1 MNSVVFVLTGLESAT
16 TCQKSDKLM
25 SAVVGDWNRARS
37 SAADLI
43 TVELAINH
51 YSRFAKPPVARR
63 ALLLVEPSVTWPSN
77 KISNFHFYDLVFA
90 ANSRLGNAIEQAWF
104 NTPTEDN
111 QLNNLPSERDDRFT
125 VVAADK
131 LSLIQGELYSLRR
144 QVVSKFCQEIDVF
157 GPGWDSTRV
166 KRLKKLLGEVLI
178 WLRSGQKISLFGILP
193 YLVEKVPSRGE
204 VKNKFDAY
212 SLNSFALV
220 IENSMELRTEKL
232 YDAIEMG
239 AIPVYVGPDCSDGI
253 PKELFIRC
261 GPNLNEIRAAMD
273 AARKIDKSSWLEIRQ
288 KWIESDDF
296 RQSDE
301 TRIKAFLDRVAI
313 QVSETF

>member
-1 MNSVVFVLTGLESAT
+1 
-16 TCQKSDKLM
+16 
-25 SAVVGDWNRARS
+25 
-37 SAADLI
+37 
-43 TVELAINH
+43 
-51 YSRFAKPPVARR
+51 
-63 ALLLVEPSVTWPSN
+63 
-77 KISNFHFYDLVFA
+77 
-90 ANSRLGNAIEQAWF
+90 
-104 NTPTEDN
+104 
-111 QLNNLPSERDDRFT
+111 
-125 VVAADK
+125 
-131 LSLIQGELYSLRR
+131 
-144 QVVSKFCQEIDVF
+144 
-157 GPGWDSTRV
+157 
-166 KRLKKLLGEVLI
+166 LKKLLGEVLI
-178 WLRSGQKISLFGILP
+178 WLRSGQKISLFGILS
-193 YLVEKVPSRGE
+193 YFVEKVHSRGE

-301 TRIKAFLDRVAI
+301 TRMKAFLDRVAI
-313 QVSETF
+313 QVSETL